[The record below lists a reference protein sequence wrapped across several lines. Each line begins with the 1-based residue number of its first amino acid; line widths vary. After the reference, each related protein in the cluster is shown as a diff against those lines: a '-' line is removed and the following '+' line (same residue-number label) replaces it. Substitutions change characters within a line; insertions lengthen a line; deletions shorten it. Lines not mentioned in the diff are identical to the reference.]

1 MKLRGLI
8 DADGHCEIPD
18 GVTVIG
24 ASAFWGCTSLKS
36 VRIPD
41 GVKVIGASAFE
52 DCTSLKSV
60 RIPDGVKVIGASAF
74 LGCTSLPHVKL
85 AQHVAYRVDRG
96 WWHIGCKCAK
106 LPWWESQAGR
116 DFARQNGYTDEEIE
130 QGLAAMKAA
139 TKESEAGQ

>member
-1 MKLRGLI
+1 MNLRNLI

-18 GVTVIG
+18 
-24 ASAFWGCTSLKS
+24 S
-36 VRIPD
+36 
-41 GVKVIGASAFE
+41 VKVIGDCAF
-52 DCTSLKSV
+52 
-60 RIPDGVKVIGASAF
+60 RW
-74 LGCTSLPHVKL
+74 CTSLPHVKL

-106 LPWWESQAGR
+106 LSWWESQAGR
-116 DFARQNGYTDEEIE
+116 DFARQNDYTDGQIE